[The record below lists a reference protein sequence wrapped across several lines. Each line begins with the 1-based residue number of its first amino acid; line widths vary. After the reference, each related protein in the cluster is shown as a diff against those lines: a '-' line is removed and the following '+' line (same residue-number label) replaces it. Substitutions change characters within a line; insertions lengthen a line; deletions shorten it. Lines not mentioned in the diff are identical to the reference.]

1 MASNFKLWRVHIAM
15 VLACLATWKNQAKID
30 RSETCMC
37 SRKVPIVFLST
48 PALKPSFRSQKPRH
62 TLIARNRTSLS
73 ARLHLKSSF
82 RTLHYANCAI
92 LLQQGFP
99 TRKPPP
105 FAYYACAQSTLVM
118 KLQLKFIAVRTL
130 LLNVWTYVICIG
142 GFHYFRNVF

>member
-1 MASNFKLWRVHIAM
+1 
-15 VLACLATWKNQAKID
+15 
-30 RSETCMC
+30 MC

-82 RTLHYANCAI
+82 RFLHYANCAI
-92 LLQQGFP
+92 LLQRGFP

-105 FAYYACAQSTLVM
+105 FAYYACAQSALVM
-118 KLQLKFIAVRTL
+118 KTTAQIYSCQNAFTQCMNIYHLHRRISL
-130 LLNVWTYVICIG
+130 
-142 GFHYFRNVF
+142 FRNVFRFMKWLGMAWDVRPNIPTASRAM